1 MQAPDNFTKVWAMA
15 FDEREVVAVST
26 GFQAF
31 FGSPV
36 TGGLTIFSNN
46 QLQVDIDIIRANE
59 MIAATVTRGSDSSRD
74 KNTKNTSGEQFTS
87 FGRVFPLIEEES
99 TITSD
104 QILVRGVGETP
115 YQALTRVDR
124 MRRLAKRNI
133 DAHHRRIIR
142 TFEVLAAQ
150 SILTGKQETII
161 GTTNNSLIYDFKRNA
176 GNTIS
181 VGLNWDQPLS
191 DPIGD
196 IDTLCIQI
204 RKTARIDPDMAV
216 FSDDGMDLFL
226 KNDLVKEKADNRRF
240 NLVQIDDDSK
250 APANMKRFMDSGF
263 KLRGKLRT
271 PKGYT
276 LWLFTYSDRFD
287 DANGV
292 SQKYMP
298 DGKVLIASSMARADR
313 YFGPAD
319 ALPNSEA
326 RLQIASQL
334 FGIENA
340 DALPM
345 PPVKNGALL
354 DFRMFHHDV
363 YWHANNKGVVN
374 RTQAA
379 PIFAPTHTDAFGVLE
394 DFI

>member
-1 MQAPDNFTKVWAMA
+1 MNAADNFSKLWALA

-31 FGSPV
+31 FGSNV
-36 TGGLTIFSNN
+36 NGGQTIISDN

-59 MIAATVTRGSDSSRD
+59 RLAATITRGSDSSRD
-74 KNTKNTSGEQFTS
+74 KRTENSSGEQYSS

-99 TITSD
+99 TITSS
-104 QILVRGVGETP
+104 QILQRVHGESP
-115 YQALTRVDR
+115 YEAKSRHER
-124 MRRLAKRNI
+124 MRKLGKGNI
-133 DAHHRRIIR
+133 DEHHRKIIR

-150 SILTGKQETII
+150 SILTGKQDSIL
-161 GTTNNSLIYDFKRNA
+161 GTGNTDLIYDFKRSA

-181 VGLNWDQPLS
+181 VGLNWDQVGS
-191 DPIGD
+191 NPIGD
-196 IDTLCIQI
+196 MDSLCKQI
-204 RKTARIDPDMAV
+204 RISSKTNPDMAI

-226 KNDLVKEKADNRRF
+226 SNDLVKEKADNRRF
-240 NLVQIDDDSK
+240 NLVMIDDDSK
-250 APANMKRFMDSGF
+250 APERFKRFMDGGMN
-263 KLRGKLRT
+263 LRGKIRT
-271 PKGYT
+271 PAGFT
-276 LWLFTYSDRFD
+276 LWLFTYTDRYD
-287 DANGV
+287 DAAGV
-292 SQKYMP
+292 SKKYMP
-298 DGKVLIASSMARADR
+298 DGKVLIASAMARCDR

-319 ALPNSEA
+319 ALPNSEQ

-340 DALPM
+340 EALPM
-345 PPVKNGALL
+345 PKIKNGALL
-354 DFRMFHHDV
+354 DPRMFHHDV

-379 PIFAPTHTDAFGVLE
+379 PIFATTHTDAFGVLE